1 MKIVTARRVDRTF
14 SAEVRQHW
22 QGVVFPHV
30 EYLDRW
36 DDFIKLEIP
45 IEFWREL
52 LLNVNKISLK

>member
-30 EYLDRW
+30 EYLEVDRW

-45 IEFWREL
+45 IGG
-52 LLNVNKISLK
+52 SCC